1 MKTAS
6 EVTSV
11 KSKRKR
17 HPEVFGSKRS
27 QRRRRAIDRA
37 NYLAD
42 KEALI
47 LGAHAV
53 TFEAAMSVA
62 LRAAFGHPH
71 GTDAPDEGLLWARVE
86 GALEWHV
93 SRSVRDEYRE
103 MIEINITDA
112 CEQALALQEVRHL
125 MRRVREL
132 RRMNAE
138 MHGVGKYC
146 REIGKI
152 LTELDRPIP
161 DEFKIEAV
169 PAARAAHT
177 ITVRAPRKGRR

>member
-1 MKTAS
+1 MPTEQKKTG
-6 EVTSV
+6 
-11 KSKRKR
+11 RKK

-37 NYLAD
+37 NYLSD

-47 LGAHAV
+47 LGAYAV
-53 TFEAAMSVA
+53 TFEAAMSIA

-71 GTDAPDEGLLWARVE
+71 GTDAPDDGLLWARVE
-86 GALEWHV
+86 GAMEQHV
-93 SRSVRDEYRE
+93 SRTVRDEYRE

-138 MHGVGKYC
+138 MHGADLYC
-146 REIGKI
+146 REISKI
-152 LTELDRPIP
+152 LTELGRPVP
-161 DEFKIEAV
+161 DEFKTTG
-169 PAARAAHT
+169 PQAARAART
-177 ITVRAPRKGRR
+177 ITVRAPRNKRR